1 MRKLELHWK
10 ILIGMFLGVL
20 FAFIMV
26 NFSWGPEFVSDF
38 IKPFGTIFINAVK
51 AHCCSP
57 YSSFADQ
64 RNIGP

>member
-38 IKPFGTIFINAVK
+38 IKPFGTIFIN
-51 AHCCSP
+51 
-57 YSSFADQ
+57 
-64 RNIGP
+64 